1 MNKKIYEGKSRDIY
15 QINDKE
21 IVIVATDRISMHKV
35 LPYLIKDKG
44 IVLNKIAEFWFEKY
58 KDIIGNHMITTDN
71 KLMPKQFQSDE
82 YEDRCMLAKRVKM
95 FPFEIIVRGYITGSC
110 WEEYKKG
117 NDICGVRLP
126 EGLKESQKLE
136 EPIFTP
142 TTKAQNGDDTNINYD
157 EFSNIVGKE
166 IAEEIKE
173 IAIKIY
179 SNAHEFL
186 LTKGII
192 LADTKMEF
200 GIDDDNNKLI
210 LADEILTPDCS
221 RFWNKKNYKT
231 GHSQQ
236 NYDREDLKRYIKEN
250 GLSEDVIN
258 NIPSS
263 ILDGV
268 EKRYKEIYKIIT
280 DTKI

>member
-1 MNKKIYEGKSRDIY
+1 M
-15 QINDKE
+15 KE
-21 IVIVATDRISMHKV
+21 NPEISTIVIVATDRISMHKV
-35 LPYLIKDKG
+35 LPYL
-44 IVLNKIAEFWFEKY
+44 
-58 KDIIGNHMITTDN
+58 NHMITTDN
-71 KLMPKQFQSDE
+71 KLIPKQFQSDE
-82 YEDRCMLAKRVKM
+82 YKNKCMLAKKVKM

-110 WEEYKKG
+110 WEGYKKG
-117 NDICGVRLP
+117 NDICGVSLP
-126 EGLKESQKLE
+126 KGLMESQKLE

-142 TTKAQNGDDTNINYD
+142 TTKEQNGDDTNINYD

-166 IAEEIKE
+166 IAEEMKE

-192 LADTKMEF
+192 LADTKMEL
-200 GIDDDNNKLI
+200 GIDDDNNLI

-221 RFWNKKNYKT
+221 RFWNKKNYKI

-236 NYDREDLKRYIKEN
+236 NYDREELKRYIKEN
-250 GLSEDVIN
+250 GLSEEVRN

-280 DTKI
+280 D

>member
-82 YEDRCMLAKRVKM
+82 YKDRCMLAKKVKM

-117 NDICGVRLP
+117 NDICGVSLP
-126 EGLKESQKLE
+126 KGLMESQKLE

-142 TTKAQNGDDTNINYD
+142 TTKEQNGDDTNINYD

-200 GIDDDNNKLI
+200 GIDDDNNLI

-221 RFWNKKNYKT
+221 RFWNKKNYKI

-236 NYDREDLKRYIKEN
+236 NYDREELKRYIKEN
-250 GLSEDVIN
+250 GLSEEVRN

-280 DTKI
+280 D

>member
-44 IVLNKIAEFWFEKY
+44 IVLNKMAEFWFEKY
-58 KDIIGNHMITTDN
+58 KDIIGNHMITTNN
-71 KLMPKQFQSDE
+71 KLMPKQFQNDE
-82 YEDRCMLAKRVKM
+82 YKDRCMLAKKVKM

-110 WEEYKKG
+110 WEEYQKG

-126 EGLKESQKLE
+126 EGLKESEKLE
-136 EPIFTP
+136 EPILTP

-200 GIDDDNNKLI
+200 GIDDDNKLI

-221 RFWNKKNYKT
+221 RFWNKKNYKI

-236 NYDREDLKRYIKEN
+236 NYDREELKRYIKEN

-263 ILDGV
+263 ILDGI
-268 EKRYKEIYKIIT
+268 EKRYKEIYRIIT
-280 DTKI
+280 DAKI

>member
-280 DTKI
+280 DAKI

>member
-21 IVIVATDRISMHKV
+21 IVIVATDRISIHKV

-82 YEDRCMLAKRVKM
+82 YEDRCMLSKKVKM

-110 WEEYKKG
+110 WEEYKKE
-117 NDICGVRLP
+117 NDICGIRLP
-126 EGLKESQKLE
+126 EGLKESEKLE

-142 TTKAQNGDDTNINYD
+142 TTKEIDGRDTNISYD
-157 EFSNIVGKE
+157 DFCSIVGKE
-166 IAEEIKE
+166 IAEEIKK

-200 GIDDDNNKLI
+200 GIDDDNKLI

-221 RFWNKKNYKT
+221 RFWNKKNYK
-231 GHSQQ
+231 
-236 NYDREDLKRYIKEN
+236 DILKKMDYLKM
-250 GLSEDVIN
+250 
-258 NIPSS
+258 
-263 ILDGV
+263 
-268 EKRYKEIYKIIT
+268 
-280 DTKI
+280 

>member
-1 MNKKIYEGKSRDIY
+1 MNQKIYEGKSRDIY

-58 KDIIGNHMITTDN
+58 KDIIGNHMITTNN
-71 KLMPKQFQSDE
+71 KLMPKQFQNDE
-82 YEDRCMLAKRVKM
+82 YKDRCMLAKKVKM

-110 WEEYKKG
+110 WEEYQKE

-126 EGLKESQKLE
+126 EGLRKSQKLE

-157 EFSNIVGKE
+157 GFSNIVGKE

-200 GIDDDNNKLI
+200 GIDDDNKLI

-221 RFWNKKNYKT
+221 RFWNKKNYKI

-236 NYDREDLKRYIKEN
+236 NYDREELKRYIKEN

-268 EKRYKEIYKIIT
+268 EKRYKEIYQIIT
-280 DTKI
+280 DAKI

>member
-82 YEDRCMLAKRVKM
+82 YEDRCMLAKKVKM

-142 TTKAQNGDDTNINYD
+142 TTKEQNGDDTNINYD

-200 GIDDDNNKLI
+200 GIDDDNKLI

-221 RFWNKKNYKT
+221 RFWNKKNYKI

-236 NYDREDLKRYIKEN
+236 NYDREELKWYIKEN

>member
-44 IVLNKIAEFWFEKY
+44 IVLNKMAEFWFEKY
-58 KDIIGNHMITTDN
+58 KDIIGNHMITTNN
-71 KLMPKQFQSDE
+71 KLMPKQFQNDE
-82 YEDRCMLAKRVKM
+82 YKDRCMLAKKVKM

-110 WEEYKKG
+110 WEEYQKG

-200 GIDDDNNKLI
+200 GIDDNKLI

-221 RFWNKKNYKT
+221 RFWNKKNYKI

-236 NYDREDLKRYIKEN
+236 NYDREELKRYIKEN

-258 NIPSS
+258 NIPSP

-268 EKRYKEIYKIIT
+268 EKRYKEIYEIIT
-280 DTKI
+280 DAKI

>member
-1 MNKKIYEGKSRDIY
+1 MNQKIYEGKSRDIY

-58 KDIIGNHMITTDN
+58 KDIIGNHMITTNN
-71 KLMPKQFQSDE
+71 KLMPKQFQNDE
-82 YEDRCMLAKRVKM
+82 YKDRCMLAKKVKM

-110 WEEYKKG
+110 WEEYQKG

-126 EGLKESQKLE
+126 EGLRESQKLE

-200 GIDDDNNKLI
+200 GIDDDNKLI

-221 RFWNKKNYKT
+221 RFWNKKNYKI

-236 NYDREDLKRYIKEN
+236 NYDREELKRYIKEN

-268 EKRYKEIYKIIT
+268 EKRYKEIYQIIT
-280 DTKI
+280 DAKI

>member
-44 IVLNKIAEFWFEKY
+44 IVLNKMAEFWFEKY

-82 YEDRCMLAKRVKM
+82 YKDRCMLAKKVKM

-117 NDICGVRLP
+117 NDICGVSLP
-126 EGLKESQKLE
+126 KGLMESQKLE

-142 TTKAQNGDDTNINYD
+142 TTKEQNGDDTNINYD

-200 GIDDDNNKLI
+200 GIDDDNNLI

-221 RFWNKKNYKT
+221 RFWNKKNYKI
-231 GHSQQ
+231 GHCQQ
-236 NYDREDLKRYIKEN
+236 NYDREELKRYIKEN
-250 GLSEDVIN
+250 GLSEEVRN

-280 DTKI
+280 D

>member
-71 KLMPKQFQSDE
+71 KLMSKQFQSDE

-173 IAIKIY
+173 IAIKMY

-280 DTKI
+280 DAKI

>member
-1 MNKKIYEGKSRDIY
+1 MNQKIYEGKSRDIY

-58 KDIIGNHMITTDN
+58 KDIIGNHMITTNN
-71 KLMPKQFQSDE
+71 KLMPKQFQNDE
-82 YEDRCMLAKRVKM
+82 YKDRCMLAKKVKM

-110 WEEYKKG
+110 WEEYQKE

-126 EGLKESQKLE
+126 EGLRKSQKLE

-200 GIDDDNNKLI
+200 GIDDDNKLI

-221 RFWNKKNYKT
+221 RFWNKKNYKI

-236 NYDREDLKRYIKEN
+236 NYDREELKRYIKEN

-268 EKRYKEIYKIIT
+268 EKRYKEIYQIIT
-280 DTKI
+280 DAKI

>member
-1 MNKKIYEGKSRDIY
+1 M
-15 QINDKE
+15 
-21 IVIVATDRISMHKV
+21 
-35 LPYLIKDKG
+35 
-44 IVLNKIAEFWFEKY
+44 
-58 KDIIGNHMITTDN
+58 
-71 KLMPKQFQSDE
+71 
-82 YEDRCMLAKRVKM
+82 
-95 FPFEIIVRGYITGSC
+95 
-110 WEEYKKG
+110 
-117 NDICGVRLP
+117 P

-221 RFWNKKNYKT
+221 RFWNKKNYKI
-231 GHSQQ
+231 GHSQH
-236 NYDREDLKRYIKEN
+236 NYDREELKR
-250 GLSEDVIN
+250 
-258 NIPSS
+258 
-263 ILDGV
+263 
-268 EKRYKEIYKIIT
+268 
-280 DTKI
+280 

>member
-1 MNKKIYEGKSRDIY
+1 MNQKIYEGKSRDIY

-44 IVLNKIAEFWFEKY
+44 IVLNKMAEFWFEKY
-58 KDIIGNHMITTDN
+58 KDIIGNHMITTNN
-71 KLMPKQFQSDE
+71 KLMPKQFQNDE
-82 YEDRCMLAKRVKM
+82 YKDRCMLAKKVKM

-110 WEEYKKG
+110 WEEYKKE

-126 EGLKESQKLE
+126 EGLKESEKLE
-136 EPIFTP
+136 EPILTP

-200 GIDDDNNKLI
+200 GIDDDNNLI

-221 RFWNKKNYKT
+221 RFWNKKNYKI

-236 NYDREDLKRYIKEN
+236 NYDREELKRYIKEN

-263 ILDGV
+263 ILDGI
-268 EKRYKEIYKIIT
+268 EKRYKEIYRIIT
-280 DTKI
+280 D

>member
-44 IVLNKIAEFWFEKY
+44 IILNKMAEFWFEKY

-82 YEDRCMLAKRVKM
+82 YKDRCMLAKKVKM

-110 WEEYKKG
+110 WEEYKKENG
-117 NDICGVRLP
+117 ICGVRLP
-126 EGLKESQKLE
+126 EDLKESEKLE

-200 GIDDDNNKLI
+200 GIDDDNNLI

-221 RFWNKKNYKT
+221 RFWNKKNYKI

-236 NYDREDLKRYIKEN
+236 NYDREELKRYIKEN
-250 GLSEDVIN
+250 GLSEEVIN

-280 DTKI
+280 D

>member
-44 IVLNKIAEFWFEKY
+44 ILLNKMAEFWFEKY
-58 KDIIGNHMITTDN
+58 KDIIGNHMITTNN
-71 KLMPKQFQSDE
+71 KLMPKQFQNDE
-82 YEDRCMLAKRVKM
+82 YKDRCMLAKKVKM

-110 WEEYKKG
+110 WEEYQKG

-157 EFSNIVGKE
+157 GFSNIVGKE

-200 GIDDDNNKLI
+200 GIDDDNKLI

-221 RFWNKKNYKT
+221 RFWNKKNYKI

-236 NYDREDLKRYIKEN
+236 NYDREELKRYIKEN

-263 ILDGV
+263 ILDGI

-280 DTKI
+280 DAKI

>member
-1 MNKKIYEGKSRDIY
+1 MNQKIYEGKSRDIY

-82 YEDRCMLAKRVKM
+82 YKDRCMLAKKVKM

-110 WEEYKKG
+110 WEEYQKE

-126 EGLKESQKLE
+126 EGLRKSQKLE

-200 GIDDDNNKLI
+200 GIDDDNKLI

-221 RFWNKKNYKT
+221 RFWNKKNYKI

-236 NYDREDLKRYIKEN
+236 NYDREELKRYIKEN

-268 EKRYKEIYKIIT
+268 EKRYKEIYQIIT
-280 DTKI
+280 DAKI

>member
-44 IVLNKIAEFWFEKY
+44 IVLNKMAEFWFEKY

-82 YEDRCMLAKRVKM
+82 YKDRCMLAKKVKM

-117 NDICGVRLP
+117 NDICGVSLP
-126 EGLKESQKLE
+126 KGLMESQKLE

-142 TTKAQNGDDTNINYD
+142 TTKEQNGDDTNINYD

-200 GIDDDNNKLI
+200 GIDDDNKLI

-221 RFWNKKNYKT
+221 RFWNKKNYKI
-231 GHSQQ
+231 GHCQQ
-236 NYDREDLKRYIKEN
+236 NYDREELKRYIKEN
-250 GLSEDVIN
+250 GLSEEVRN

-280 DTKI
+280 D

>member
-15 QINDKE
+15 QINDNE

-35 LPYLIKDKG
+35 LPYFIKDKG
-44 IVLNKIAEFWFEKY
+44 IILNKMAEFWFKKY
-58 KDIIGNHMITTDN
+58 KYVIGNHMITTN
-71 KLMPKQFQSDE
+71 NQLMPEQFQSEE
-82 YEDRCMLAKRVKM
+82 YKDRCMLAKKVKM

-117 NDICGVRLP
+117 NDICGVSLP
-126 EGLKESQKLE
+126 KGLKESERLK

-142 TTKAQNGDDTNINYD
+142 TTKASDGEDTNVNYD
-157 EFSNIVGKE
+157 DFSNIVGKDM
-166 IAEEIKE
+166 AEEIKK

-186 LTKGII
+186 LNKGII

-200 GIDDDNNKLI
+200 GLDEGNNLI

-221 RFWNKKNYKT
+221 RFWNKKTYKI
-231 GHSQQ
+231 GHCQQ
-236 NYDREDLKRYIKEN
+236 NYDREELKRYIKET

-258 NIPSS
+258 TIPRS

-280 DTKI
+280 DA

>member
-44 IVLNKIAEFWFEKY
+44 IILNKMAEFWFEKY

-82 YEDRCMLAKRVKM
+82 YEDRCMLAKKVKM

-142 TTKAQNGDDTNINYD
+142 TTKEQNGDDTNINYD

-200 GIDDDNNKLI
+200 GIDDDNNLI

-221 RFWNKKNYKT
+221 RFWNKKNYKI

-236 NYDREDLKRYIKEN
+236 NYDREELKRYIKEN

-263 ILDGV
+263 ILDSV

>member
-35 LPYLIKDKG
+35 LPYFIKDKE
-44 IVLNKIAEFWFEKY
+44 IILNKMAEFWFEKY
-58 KDIIGNHMITTDN
+58 KYIIGNHMITTN
-71 KLMPKQFQSDE
+71 NQLMPEQFQSEE
-82 YEDRCMLAKRVKM
+82 YKDRCMLAKKVKM

-117 NDICGVRLP
+117 NDICGVSLP
-126 EGLKESQKLE
+126 KGLKESERLK

-142 TTKAQNGDDTNINYD
+142 TTKAADGEDTNVNYD
-157 EFSNIVGKE
+157 DFSNTVGE
-166 IAEEIKE
+166 DMAEEIKK

-186 LTKGII
+186 LNKGII

-200 GIDDDNNKLI
+200 GLDEGNNLI

-221 RFWNKKNYKT
+221 RFWNKKTYKI
-231 GHSQQ
+231 GHCQQ
-236 NYDREDLKRYIKEN
+236 NYDREELKRYIKEN

-258 NIPSS
+258 NIPRS

-268 EKRYKEIYKIIT
+268 EKRYREIYKIIT
-280 DTKI
+280 DA

>member
-82 YEDRCMLAKRVKM
+82 YEDRCMLAKKVKM

-142 TTKAQNGDDTNINYD
+142 TTKEQNGDDTNINYD

-221 RFWNKKNYKT
+221 RFWNKKNYKI

-236 NYDREDLKRYIKEN
+236 NYDREELKRYIKEN

>member
-58 KDIIGNHMITTDN
+58 KDIIGNHMITTNN
-71 KLMPKQFQSDE
+71 KLMPKQFQNDE
-82 YEDRCMLAKRVKM
+82 YKDRCMLAKKVKM

-110 WEEYKKG
+110 WEEYQKG

-126 EGLKESQKLE
+126 EGLRESQKLE

-179 SNAHEFL
+179 STAHEFL

-200 GIDDDNNKLI
+200 GIDDDNKLI

-221 RFWNKKNYKT
+221 RFWNKKNYKI

-236 NYDREDLKRYIKEN
+236 NYDREELKRYIKEN

>member
-71 KLMPKQFQSDE
+71 KLMSKQFQSDE

-166 IAEEIKE
+166 IAEEMKE

-280 DTKI
+280 DAKI

>member
-126 EGLKESQKLE
+126 EGLKEFQKLE

-221 RFWNKKNYKT
+221 RFWNKKNYKI
-231 GHSQQ
+231 GHSQH
-236 NYDREDLKRYIKEN
+236 NYDREELKRYIKEN

>member
-21 IVIVATDRISMHKV
+21 IVIVATDRISIHKV

-44 IVLNKIAEFWFEKY
+44 IVLNKIAEIWFEKY

-82 YEDRCMLAKRVKM
+82 YEDRCILSKKVKM

-110 WEEYKKG
+110 WEEYQKG

-126 EGLKESQKLE
+126 EGLRESQKLE

-200 GIDDDNNKLI
+200 GIDDDNKLI

-221 RFWNKKNYKT
+221 RFWNKKNYKI

-236 NYDREDLKRYIKEN
+236 NYDREELKRYIKEN

-268 EKRYKEIYKIIT
+268 EKRYKEIYQIIT
-280 DTKI
+280 DAKI

>member
-58 KDIIGNHMITTDN
+58 KDIIGNHMITTNN
-71 KLMPKQFQSDE
+71 KLMPKQFQNDE
-82 YEDRCMLAKRVKM
+82 YKDRCMLAKKVKM

-110 WEEYKKG
+110 WEEYQKE

-126 EGLKESQKLE
+126 EGLRKSQKLE

-200 GIDDDNNKLI
+200 GIDDDNKLI

-221 RFWNKKNYKT
+221 RFWNKKNYKI

-236 NYDREDLKRYIKEN
+236 NYDREELKRYIKEN

-268 EKRYKEIYKIIT
+268 EKRYKEIYQIIT
-280 DTKI
+280 DAKI

>member
-200 GIDDDNNKLI
+200 GIDDYNNKLI

-221 RFWNKKNYKT
+221 RFWNKKNYKI
-231 GHSQQ
+231 GHSQH
-236 NYDREDLKRYIKEN
+236 NYDREELKRYIKEN

>member
-1 MNKKIYEGKSRDIY
+1 MNQKIYEGKSRDIY

-58 KDIIGNHMITTDN
+58 KDIIGNHMITTNN
-71 KLMPKQFQSDE
+71 KLMPKQFQNDE
-82 YEDRCMLAKRVKM
+82 YKDRCMLAKKVKM

-110 WEEYKKG
+110 WEEYQKG

-126 EGLKESQKLE
+126 EGLRESQKLE

-200 GIDDDNNKLI
+200 GIDDDNKLI

-221 RFWNKKNYKT
+221 RFWNKKNYKI

-236 NYDREDLKRYIKEN
+236 NYDREELKRYIKEN

-268 EKRYKEIYKIIT
+268 ENRYKEIYQIIT
-280 DTKI
+280 DAKI

>member
-44 IVLNKIAEFWFEKY
+44 IVLNKMAEFWFEKY
-58 KDIIGNHMITTDN
+58 KDIIGNHMITTNN
-71 KLMPKQFQSDE
+71 KLMPKQFQNDE
-82 YEDRCMLAKRVKM
+82 YKDRCMLAKKVKM

-110 WEEYKKG
+110 WEEYQKG

-157 EFSNIVGKE
+157 GFSNIVGKE

-200 GIDDDNNKLI
+200 GIDDDNKLI

-221 RFWNKKNYKT
+221 RFWNKKNYKI

-236 NYDREDLKRYIKEN
+236 NYDREELKRYIKEN

-280 DTKI
+280 DAKI

>member
-82 YEDRCMLAKRVKM
+82 YKDRCMLAKKVKM

-117 NDICGVRLP
+117 NDICGVSLP
-126 EGLKESQKLE
+126 KGLMESQKLE

-142 TTKAQNGDDTNINYD
+142 TTKEQNGDDTNINYD

-200 GIDDDNNKLI
+200 GIDDDNNLI

-221 RFWNKKNYKT
+221 RFWNKENYKI

-236 NYDREDLKRYIKEN
+236 NYDREELKRYIKEN
-250 GLSEDVIN
+250 GLSEEVRN

-280 DTKI
+280 D

>member
-21 IVIVATDRISMHKV
+21 IVIVATDRISMHQV
-35 LPYLIKDKG
+35 LPYFIKDKG
-44 IVLNKIAEFWFEKY
+44 IILNKMAEFWFEKY
-58 KDIIGNHMITTDN
+58 KYIIGNHMITTN
-71 KLMPKQFQSDE
+71 NQLMPEQFQSEE
-82 YEDRCMLAKRVKM
+82 YKDRCMLAKKVKM

-117 NDICGVRLP
+117 NDICGVSLP
-126 EGLKESQKLE
+126 KGLKESERLK

-142 TTKAQNGDDTNINYD
+142 TTKAADGEDTNVNYD
-157 EFSNIVGKE
+157 DFSNIVGKE
-166 IAEEIKE
+166 MAEEIKK

-186 LTKGII
+186 LNKGII

-200 GIDDDNNKLI
+200 GLDDGNNLI

-221 RFWNKKNYKT
+221 RFWNKKTYKI
-231 GHSQQ
+231 GYCQQ
-236 NYDREDLKRYIKEN
+236 NYDREELKRYIKEN

-258 NIPSS
+258 NIPRS

-268 EKRYKEIYKIIT
+268 EKRYREIYKIIT
-280 DTKI
+280 DA

>member
-71 KLMPKQFQSDE
+71 KLMSKQFQSDE

-142 TTKAQNGDDTNINYD
+142 TTKEQNGDDTNINYD

-221 RFWNKKNYKT
+221 RFWNKKNYKI

-236 NYDREDLKRYIKEN
+236 NYDREELKRYIKEN

-263 ILDGV
+263 ILDSV